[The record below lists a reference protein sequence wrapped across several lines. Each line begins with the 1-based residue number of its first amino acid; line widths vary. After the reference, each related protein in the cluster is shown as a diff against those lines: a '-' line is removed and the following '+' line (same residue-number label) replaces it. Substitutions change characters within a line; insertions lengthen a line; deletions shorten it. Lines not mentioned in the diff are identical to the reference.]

1 MQTLWKV
8 RGMRLT
14 ILVIST
20 LLMTACGGTPSCTDE
35 AIVAQITGHAE
46 QAIANGLLKND
57 PDTDTESLTFQ
68 MNLAL
73 ADITTTEH
81 DKTIDKYS
89 CSANILITLP
99 PGVAA
104 LKDNDV
110 IQSTSLAKLNLT
122 VEDDDIVA
130 PMTYTTYRSEKDDEL
145 ILYTENENLPARYVQ
160 AVHKIGA
167 FDSGQ
172 RPLPNLRKGPTLY
185 GKPEMT
191 VQIEPATKGN
201 LRFQVDY
208 LKRPMCRSWRQAFTD
223 ERGDKL
229 IYENPKAG
237 CLLSFSRL
245 GEIMLIEHL
254 GCEMMPRPCLP
265 SGVYQKL

>member
-1 MQTLWKV
+1 
-8 RGMRLT
+8 MRLT

-20 LLMTACGGTPSCTDE
+20 LLITACERTPSCTDE
-35 AIVAQITGHAE
+35 TIVAQVTQYAEEAIT
-46 QAIANGLLKND
+46 NGLLKND
-57 PDTDTESLTFQ
+57 PGIDTELLISQ

-73 ADITTTEH
+73 ADITTSKH
-81 DKTIDKYS
+81 DKTIDKHS

-104 LKDNDV
+104 LKDSGV
-110 IQSTSLAKLNLT
+110 VQSTSLAKLNLM
-122 VEDDDIVA
+122 VEGDDIVA
-130 PMTYTTYRSEKDDEL
+130 PMTYTTYRSEKDNQL

-172 RPLPNLRKGPTLY
+172 RPLPNLRRGPTLY

-191 VQIEPATKGN
+191 VQIEPAPKGT

-208 LKRPMCRSWRQAFTD
+208 LKRPMCRSWMQTFTD

-229 IYENPKAG
+229 IYENAEAG

-245 GEIMLIEHL
+245 GEMMLVEHE

-265 SGVYQKL
+265 DGVYQKQ

>member
-1 MQTLWKV
+1 
-8 RGMRLT
+8 MRLT

-20 LLMTACGGTPSCTDE
+20 LLMTACGGTPTCTDE

-46 QAIANGLLKND
+46 EAIANGLLKND
-57 PDTDTESLTFQ
+57 PDADTESLTFQ

-81 DKTIDKYS
+81 DTTIDKYS

-130 PMTYTTYRSEKDDEL
+130 PMTYTTYRSEKDDQL

-167 FDSGQ
+167 FIPGNAPCQ
-172 RPLPNLRKGPTLY
+172 TFATGPRCT
-185 GKPEMT
+185 
-191 VQIEPATKGN
+191 A
-201 LRFQVDY
+201 
-208 LKRPMCRSWRQAFTD
+208 S
-223 ERGDKL
+223 
-229 IYENPKAG
+229 PK
-237 CLLSFSRL
+237 
-245 GEIMLIEHL
+245 
-254 GCEMMPRPCLP
+254 
-265 SGVYQKL
+265 

>member
-1 MQTLWKV
+1 
-8 RGMRLT
+8 MRLT

-20 LLMTACGGTPSCTDE
+20 LLVSACGRTPSCTDE
-35 AIVAQITGHAE
+35 TIVAQITQYAE
-46 QAIANGLLKND
+46 EAIANGLLKND
-57 PDTDTESLTFQ
+57 PGIDPQMLIPQ

-81 DKTIDKYS
+81 DKSIDKHS

-104 LKDNDV
+104 LKDSGV
-110 IQSTSLAKLNLT
+110 VQSTSLAKQNLM
-122 VEDDDIVA
+122 VEGDDIVA

-145 ILYTENENLPARYVQ
+145 ILYTENDNLPARYVQ

-172 RPLPNLRKGPTLY
+172 RPLPNLRRGPTLY
-185 GKPEMT
+185 VKPEMT
-191 VQIEPATKGN
+191 VRIEPATKST

-208 LKRPMCRSWRQAFTD
+208 LKWTMCRSWMQTFTD

-229 IYENPKAG
+229 IYENPEAG

-245 GEIMLIEHL
+245 GEMMLVEHE

-265 SGVYQKL
+265 DGVYQKQ

>member
-1 MQTLWKV
+1 
-8 RGMRLT
+8 MRLT

-35 AIVAQITGHAE
+35 AIVVKITQLAE
-46 QAIANGLLKND
+46 EAVANGLLKND
-57 PDTDTESLTFQ
+57 PDIDTGLLISE

-89 CSANILITLP
+89 CSANILVTLP

-110 IQSTSLAKLNLT
+110 VQSTALATLSLA

-130 PMTYTTYRSEKDDEL
+130 PMTYTTYRSEEDDQL
-145 ILYTENENLPARYVQ
+145 ILYTENENLPAKYVQ

-172 RPLPNLRKGPTLY
+172 RPLPNLRRGPTLY

-191 VQIEPATKGN
+191 VQIAPATKGT

-208 LKRPMCRSWRQAFTD
+208 LKRPMCRSWMQTFTG
-223 ERGDKL
+223 ERDDKL
-229 IYENPKAG
+229 IYESPKAG

-245 GEIMLIEHL
+245 GEIMLIEHE